1 MLFNTYVLCYVLTT
15 SYNTSVE
22 ILHDTKKS
30 RDRLISIHF
39 ILPETSQKFYFH
51 NQRLSQADACLFR
64 NDCCTCFVT
73 EEFRPCYQQ

>member
-39 ILPETSQKFYFH
+39 ILPETTQMLNVNRDHESKFL
-51 NQRLSQADACLFR
+51 LSQSTSQSGRRLF
-64 NDCCTCFVT
+64 VS
-73 EEFRPCYQQ
+73 Q

>member
-39 ILPETSQKFYFH
+39 ILPETTQMKNVNRDHESKFL
-51 NQRLSQADACLFR
+51 LSQSTSQSDRRLF
-64 NDCCTCFVT
+64 VS
-73 EEFRPCYQQ
+73 Q